1 MKIIILGANHVSISL
16 AENLASE
23 ANDITL
29 VDPDADLL
37 REVKD
42 RIDVGTAVGMP
53 SYPDVLRAAGAEDA
67 DMLLAVT
74 ENDEVNLVAC
84 QIAHVLFKT
93 PKKICRLRSASY
105 MSSEGLFNPGAIAA
119 DVVISPSN

>member
-1 MKIIILGANHVSISL
+1 MKIIILGANHVTISL

-23 ANDITL
+23 ANDITI

-74 ENDEVNLVAC
+74 ENDEVNLVA
-84 QIAHVLFKT
+84 VRS
-93 PKKICRLRSASY
+93 PMYYLRPRRRFVACA
-105 MSSEGLFNPGAIAA
+105 LLPI
-119 DVVISPSN
+119 